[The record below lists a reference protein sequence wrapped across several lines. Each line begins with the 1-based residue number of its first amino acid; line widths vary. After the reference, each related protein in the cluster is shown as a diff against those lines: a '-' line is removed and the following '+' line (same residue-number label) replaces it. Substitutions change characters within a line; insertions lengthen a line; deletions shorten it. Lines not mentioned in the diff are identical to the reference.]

1 LFSCKSSGAPGW
13 TISGFTS
20 SVVLAD
26 TFTIDIWF
34 LQPNVNINI
43 HHFFYDPRMSVI
55 VEQYN
60 PEWPQQFEG
69 IRSELQDYLQEVE
82 YLSIE
87 HVGSTSVPGLAAK
100 PIIDVDVIVTRDNV
114 QTAIDALIANGK
126 FDYLGELGIVDRHAF
141 KDPKHAMHH
150 NIYVCVDGVPQT
162 RNHLSL
168 RDTLR
173 SNQDLRDE
181 YAHVKLELA
190 AKSTNIVD
198 YLVAKGNVIQKILKE
213 SNAFTKDELAA
224 IARANAK
231 GERFGAINTPRL
243 LLREF
248 VVKDKEGYFE
258 LESNE
263 QNARYQ
269 DWPPRTKQE
278 ARQLVL
284 ENIRNHNDVPRT
296 KYELAVEHNGRFIG
310 RVGAKTSQAN
320 SDSLPGEFMIKPVT
334 HANLWFSFL
343 PSMQGKGFAT
353 EAMVAFIDA
362 LKDRLQNQGKLEMEI
377 ECDPRNERS
386 VKLAERLGFERHS
399 LTKEA
404 RECKGE
410 WVDSLVL
417 RRVVGDL

>member
-1 LFSCKSSGAPGW
+1 
-13 TISGFTS
+13 
-20 SVVLAD
+20 
-26 TFTIDIWF
+26 
-34 LQPNVNINI
+34 
-43 HHFFYDPRMSVI
+43 MSII

-60 PEWPQQFEG
+60 PEWPQQFEA
-69 IRSELQDYLQEVE
+69 IRAELQDYLQDVE

-87 HVGSTSVPGLAAK
+87 HVGSTAVPGLVAK
-100 PIIDVDVIVTRDNV
+100 PIIDVDIIVARDNV
-114 QTAIDALIANGK
+114 QPAIDALTANGK

-141 KDPKHAMHH
+141 KDPNHSMRH

-162 RNHLSL
+162 RNHLNL

-173 SNQDLRDE
+173 CNMELRDE

-198 YLVAKGNVIQKILKE
+198 YLVAKGHVIQKILKA
-213 SNAFTKDELAA
+213 SNAFTKDELSA

-248 VVKDKEGYFE
+248 VVKDEEGYFE

-263 QNARYQ
+263 ENARYQ
-269 DWPPRTKQE
+269 DWPPRSKQE

-296 KYELAVEHNGRFIG
+296 KYELAVEHNGAFIG

-343 PSMQGKGFAT
+343 PSMQGRGFAT
-353 EAMVAFIDA
+353 EAMTAFIDA

-399 LTKEA
+399 LTKEKA
-404 RECKGE
+404 ECKGE

-417 RRVVGDL
+417 RKVVGDL